1 LTCFDLVCY
10 NKRVF
15 DDKEKK
21 ILQQEHGKN
30 NGVDADKTSDCMVST
45 YVLSSVACDKQ
56 CWNEN
61 LWEENSAKILQALH
75 LNKKEIN
82 FNELDWYVM
91 QQYPRLY
98 KVDMELSFEDDLAS
112 MPPALIR
119 IRTDRVIKKAG
130 FPFELPFA
138 EDKDFVAKAQE
149 RSQFFVDVIENRN
162 LKDLTFEDCIK
173 IVGSREFLNFKSYDR
188 HAYNKFINVGC
199 AKMIN
204 FLEGKENLPKEKT
217 GEAYLFMKS
226 VVYAA
231 TRYNKNLPL
240 HWEQNFFLN
249 LGEPQLDNVS
259 EGKKLKNLLEGTSF
273 VSDLRTSLDIF
284 NRRYR
289 EDEEGRKRRE
299 NELLQTMKEHTHK
312 VGEKKYH
319 KDATYY
325 GTLMEL
331 IVSKY
336 DMEIYKC
343 RKGVAKYA
351 KIGEK
356 ARRIIDKLYDRKVE
370 VQSLQRGKS
379 GLEK

>member
-1 LTCFDLVCY
+1 M
-10 NKRVF
+10 
-15 DDKEKK
+15 
-21 ILQQEHGKN
+21 LQQEHGKN
-30 NGVDADKTSDCMVST
+30 DGVGANKTADCMVST

-56 CWNEN
+56 CWHEN

-82 FNELDWYVM
+82 FNELNWYIM

-98 KVDMELSFEDDLAS
+98 KVDMALSFEDDLAS

-119 IRTDRVIKKAG
+119 IRTDRVIKEAG
-130 FPFELPFA
+130 FPLELPFA
-138 EDKDFVAKAQE
+138 EDRNFAAKLQE
-149 RSQFFVDVIENRN
+149 RSQFFIDVIENRN

-173 IVGSREFLNFKSYDR
+173 IVGSKEFLNFKSYDR
-188 HAYNKFINVGC
+188 HAYNEFINVAC

-231 TRYNKNLPL
+231 TRYNKNLPS
-240 HWEQNFFLN
+240 HWEQNLFLN
-249 LGEPQLDNVS
+249 MAGPQLDNVF
-259 EGKKLKNLLEGTSF
+259 EGKKLQNLLEGASF
-273 VSDLRTSLDIF
+273 ISDLRTSLEIF

-289 EDEEGRKRRE
+289 EDEEGRTRRE
-299 NELLQTMKEHTHK
+299 SELLQTMKEHTHK
-312 VGEKKYH
+312 VGEKKYY

-331 IVSKY
+331 ICSKY
-336 DMEIYKC
+336 DMEIYKYHN
-343 RKGVAKYA
+343 GVAKYA

-356 ARRIIDKLYDRKVE
+356 AERIIDKLYERKME
-370 VQSLQRGKS
+370 VQSLQKGKI